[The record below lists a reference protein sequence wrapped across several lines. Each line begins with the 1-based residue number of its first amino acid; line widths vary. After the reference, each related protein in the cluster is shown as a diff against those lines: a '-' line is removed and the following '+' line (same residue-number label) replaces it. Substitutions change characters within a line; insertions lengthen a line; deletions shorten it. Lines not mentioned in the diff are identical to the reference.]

1 MPKLTPDQEVAIHG
15 VAASYQRG
23 KRRPLL
29 VAPCAFGKTFCFS
42 KIAYGTSTKGKRV
55 VILAHRQE
63 LLAQISVSLQ
73 AWGVQHGM
81 LLGGMIGLP
90 RSPVVVASVGTL
102 VRRLKHFPAPD
113 LIVVDECHHCCI
125 DSQYDK
131 IIRHFPNAKVLGV
144 TATPCRLDGRG
155 LGEMFD
161 DIVMGPSVA
170 ELIALGRL
178 TPPEVYAPSTPDLIG
193 VKRRAGDYV
202 KSELEAVM
210 DKPKITGHA
219 VAHYRKLAH
228 GKRAIAFC
236 VSVKHAEDVAADF
249 RAAGYR
255 ASHIEG
261 RMDDGERRKIIDD
274 FRTGRIDVLTS
285 ADLVSEGFDVPSVEV
300 GILLRPTQSLSLY
313 IQQVGRVLRLAPGK
327 TKALI
332 IDHAGNTLRHG
343 FIDEPREWSLA
354 GAPDPTPSSGGVPR
368 VTTCA
373 VCFAMYAPTKP
384 CCPKCGNV
392 PERTGR
398 VVEQVD
404 GELVQISSA
413 SDYGSGSDA
422 ADKPLKEF
430 ERLYYMMKNVARERR
445 IRDPERWAFAIV
457 SSKLAAARAKTR
469 GTSEGT
475 VNGLLPAEIEELRLV
490 TIERDRVERAMSKEE
505 ALI

>member
-1 MPKLTPDQEVAIHG
+1 MPTLTPDQEVAIAG
-15 VAASYQRG
+15 VAESYRLG
-23 KRRPLL
+23 KTRPLL

-42 KIAYGTSTKGKRV
+42 KIAYGTSKKGKRV

-63 LLAQISVSLQ
+63 LLAQISASLQ
-73 AWGVQHGM
+73 QWGVPHGM

-90 RSPVVVASVGTL
+90 RSNVVVASVGTL
-102 VRRLKHFPAPD
+102 VRRLKHFQAPD
-113 LIVVDECHHCCI
+113 LIIVDECHHCCV

-131 IIRHFPNAKVLGV
+131 IISHFPNAKVLGV

-178 TPPEVYAPSTPDLIG
+178 TPPEVYAPSSPDLIG

-219 VAHYRKLAH
+219 VEHYRKLAH
-228 GKRAIAFC
+228 CKRAIAFC

-249 RAAGYR
+249 RTAGYR

-261 RMDDGERRKIIDD
+261 GMDDTQRRKIIDD
-274 FRTGRIDVLTS
+274 FRHGRIDVLTS
-285 ADLVSEGFDVPSVEV
+285 ADLVSEGFDVPTVEV

-327 TKALI
+327 KKALI

-343 FIDEPREWSLA
+343 FIDEPRQWSLD
-354 GAPDPTPSSGGVPR
+354 GAVDAQEAAVKVPR
-368 VTTCA
+368 VSTCER
-373 VCFAMYAPTKP
+373 CFAMYKP
-384 CCPKCGNV
+384 SPVCPACGHIA
-392 PERTGR
+392 ERGGR

-413 SDYGSGSDA
+413 ADYEVPDVEG
-422 ADKPLKEF
+422 KPLKEF
-430 ERLYYMMKNVARERR
+430 ERLYYMMKNVAKQRH

-457 SSKLAAARAKTR
+457 SHKLAQARAKER
-469 GTSEGT
+469 GGVDGT
-475 VNGLLPAEIEELRLV
+475 VNGLLPDEIEALRAV
-490 TIERDRVERAMSKEE
+490 TVERDRVEKAMCKEE
-505 ALI
+505 PVLI